1 MSSEILAQVIR
12 GETAESVHRGH
23 LVVMDGDKNIVASAG
38 EPDTVTF
45 FRSACKAFQALPF
58 VASGGADRFGFT
70 EDEIALACA
79 SHSGQ
84 PMHVTVAAG
93 MLSKAGFAE
102 GDLKCGTHLPF
113 DEAES
118 KKLLRSGER
127 ATALQNN
134 CSGKHAAMLAFAKHI
149 GADPA
154 SYDAIDHPVQQEI
167 LKTIAQFAEMPVG
180 NIKLGID
187 GCAVP
192 NFAMPVTAMAR
203 CFANLISPPASF
215 EDNVKQACSAIVSG
229 MTRYPQLIGG
239 TDRLDTMIMEAAAGK
254 VISKVGAE
262 GVWLCGVLPN
272 EKYPRGL
279 AIALKIEDG
288 DDKRARP
295 VVAIEILRQ
304 IAAIGAKDLIDISP
318 MAIKNRRGEVIGE
331 VESVTRLRV
340 DRTAS

>member
-1 MSSEILAQVIR
+1 
-12 GETAESVHRGH
+12 
-23 LVVMDGDKNIVASAG
+23 
-38 EPDTVTF
+38 
-45 FRSACKAFQALPF
+45 
-58 VASGGADRFGFT
+58 
-70 EDEIALACA
+70 
-79 SHSGQ
+79 
-84 PMHVTVAAG
+84 
-93 MLSKAGFAE
+93 
-102 GDLKCGTHLPF
+102 
-113 DEAES
+113 
-118 KKLLRSGER
+118 
-127 ATALQNN
+127 
-134 CSGKHAAMLAFAKHI
+134 
-149 GADPA
+149 
-154 SYDAIDHPVQQEI
+154 
-167 LKTIAQFAEMPVG
+167 
-180 NIKLGID
+180 
-187 GCAVP
+187 
-192 NFAMPVTAMAR
+192 
-203 CFANLISPPASF
+203 
-215 EDNVKQACSAIVSG
+215 